1 MAEIVHRPRAIEPNP
16 ELAEATCKGEPTRL
30 PFAFPLEARHL
41 EARHLEARHL
51 EARHPRPVADPW
63 SAERS
68 ARCRAVAFRAVA
80 HNLPS
85 MKILFWHG
93 YLLTGTGSNIY
104 TSNVCRTFRKEG
116 HDVFL
121 MCQHKRSPYPPFLDD
136 EGDFE
141 EGNRGYKTEPTGAE
155 PALGRCRLIRPNIA
169 GLLPVYVYEKYPHIE
184 AKAFVDLTTEELE
197 IYVETN
203 VQAMV
208 TAIEDHRPD
217 AIFVGH
223 EVMGPYLAKLACEKT
238 GSKYAVQLH
247 GSALEYAVKKQDRYL
262 RYATEGL
269 GAAHRVIGGSNY
281 MLRAASETV
290 PGWEEQG
297 VVVNPGCDVDL
308 FVPRED
314 PSNGEPVV
322 SFVGKLIPQKGVHDF
337 IAALPLIELGPFK
350 VAIVGGGKF
359 GDALKQFAKSFQTGE
374 IAEAGAQIVN
384 EAPQDMTTSFARFL
398 EDGVSDAYAERA
410 KEVSVEFVG
419 HVDHLG
425 LSQLLPNYDVMAVP
439 SIVPE
444 AFGMVGAEA
453 AACGVLPIV
462 PNHSGISEVGAA
474 IESALTKPGLLT
486 FDSKDSVHSIA
497 KAIDRVLAIPSEERK
512 QMGRVAAD
520 YAEKSWAWEVV
531 TKKLLEAAS
540 A

>member
-1 MAEIVHRPRAIEPNP
+1 
-16 ELAEATCKGEPTRL
+16 
-30 PFAFPLEARHL
+30 
-41 EARHLEARHL
+41 
-51 EARHPRPVADPW
+51 
-63 SAERS
+63 
-68 ARCRAVAFRAVA
+68 
-80 HNLPS
+80 

-121 MCQHKRSPYPPFLDD
+121 MCQHKRSPPPPFLDE

-141 EGNRGYKTEPTGAE
+141 EGNRSYQTESTGGE
-155 PALGRCRLIRPNIA
+155 PASGRCRLIRPNIA
-169 GLLPVYVYEKYPHIE
+169 GLLPVYVYDKYPHIE
-184 AKAFVDLTTEELE
+184 AKAFVDLTTDELE
-197 IYVETN
+197 TYVETN

-208 TAIEDHRPD
+208 TAIKDHRPD

-223 EVMGPYLAKLACEKT
+223 EVMGPYIAKLACEKT

-262 RYATEGL
+262 GYATEGL
-269 GAAHRVIGGSNY
+269 AAAHRVIGGSNY

-308 FVPRED
+308 FRQRENGSD
-314 PSNGEPVV
+314 GEPVV

-337 IAALPLIELGPFK
+337 IAALPLIEQWPFK
-350 VAIVGGGKF
+350 VAVVGGGKF
-359 GDALKQFAKSFQTGE
+359 GELLKHFAESFQTGK
-374 IAEAGAQIVN
+374 IAEAVAQIVN
-384 EAPQDMTTSFARFL
+384 EAPEDMTASFARFF
-398 EDGVSDAYAERA
+398 EDGVPNDYKGKA
-410 KEVSVEFVG
+410 KEIDIEFVG
-419 HVDHLG
+419 HLDHLG
-425 LSQLLPNYDVMAVP
+425 LSQVLPYYDVMAVP

-462 PNHSGISEVGAA
+462 PDHSGISEVGAA
-474 IESALTKPGLLT
+474 LEGALARPGLLT
-486 FDSKDSVHSIA
+486 FDSKDSVYSIA
-497 KAIDRVLAIPSEERK
+497 KTIDRVLAISSEERK

-531 TKKLLEAAS
+531 TKKLLEVAS